1 MGDLTV
7 FSHLSETQ
15 ASKLESELAVR
26 LAESDEVNQSPALV
40 WLRNDRL
47 NGSAQLRGIVLGS
60 PDLVDEL
67 ARDHLSSLF
76 PDILAHRA
84 VRHLLPDSLDATK
97 PLDTGA
103 NHPPRGWRPVPAI
116 GLAAEWARAMYD
128 GSFGTDP
135 RESTAAARDRRA
147 LAALAQA
154 NDLYRTLFGERYSS
168 VSCLSSP
175 DPWSPWFRGLF
186 NTTWVAYAGHSRTL
200 WMLTL
205 TDTD

>member
-7 FSHLSETQ
+7 FPHLSETQ
-15 ASKLESELAVR
+15 AGKLESELAVR
-26 LAESDEVNQSPALV
+26 LAESDEVNRSPALV

-47 NGSAQLRGIVLGS
+47 NGGAQLQGIVLGS
-60 PDLVDEL
+60 PDLVDEI
-67 ARDHLSSLF
+67 ARHHLPSLF

-84 VRHLLPDSLDATK
+84 VRHLLPDSLDATR
-97 PLDTGA
+97 PLNTGA

-135 RESTAAARDRRA
+135 RESTAADRDHRA

-175 DPWSPWFRGLF
+175 DPWAPWFRGLF
-186 NTTWVAYAGHSRTL
+186 NTTWAAYAGHSRTL

-205 TDTD
+205 TDMD